1 MEPEE
6 EVLMLGRN
14 AHNRDSPRVP
24 EDPSNLGGSSMDARR
39 STAFALILAPL
50 AKRTVDPTSAII

>member
-1 MEPEE
+1 
-6 EVLMLGRN
+6 MLGRK
-14 AHNRDSPRVP
+14 AHNRDSPRVL
-24 EDPSNLGGSSMDARR
+24 EDPSNLGGSSMDAHR